1 MEKSKNVKY
10 ITKVGVLTAIA
21 TVLMLIEVPLPFAPP
36 FYKLDFSEIPI
47 VIGGFALGPFS
58 CVIME
63 LLKNILHIVIKGTQT
78 AFVGEFANFVT
89 GLALVLPATFIYKYK
104 KTLKGALVGMLC
116 GTVCL
121 AVIGSLINYF
131 VLIPTFSKMYHMPL
145 DTIIKMGTDVNK
157 NISDLKTLIVFAVL
171 PFNLV
176 KSVATFT
183 VSLLLYKRVSRI
195 LHI

>member
-1 MEKSKNVKY
+1 
-10 ITKVGVLTAIA
+10 
-21 TVLMLIEVPLPFAPP
+21 
-36 FYKLDFSEIPI
+36 
-47 VIGGFALGPFS
+47 
-58 CVIME
+58 
-63 LLKNILHIVIKGTQT
+63 
-78 AFVGEFANFVT
+78 
-89 GLALVLPATFIYKYK
+89 
-104 KTLKGALVGMLC
+104 MLC